1 MANTAETYWAVDGVS
16 LQTFAFNIT
25 SLGGDRE
32 KPPPVRSED
41 TVVPYM
47 PGSIWSP
54 GVPDTQI
61 LTLGMWVQ
69 GSDEDGNPPTEI
81 SVLRQ
86 YEENWRKIRKL
97 LFTPR
102 RQFLL
107 TKQFWVL
114 QEDLEAGGV
123 VVDDLPSEGPYRLI
137 QAQALGTFAGG
148 LVTSKQSIAHGI
160 FTVDIKLNDPYFYS
174 DEITIPFSLA
184 TGGGNPGPTKTI
196 QVLGDDRTTAINVEI
211 EGPITAA
218 KITNTTHDV
227 WLRYNTAVADG
238 VFAAVEVNEF
248 QARHD
253 TTGTT
258 YKSAGYVQHDG
269 DAFWLFLDPGE
280 NVLTLSSTG
289 GTGTAEL
296 TYQPRWF

>member
-47 PGSIWSP
+47 PGSLWSP
-54 GVPDTQI
+54 GVPDTNI
-61 LTLGMWVQ
+61 ISLGMWVQ

-81 SVLRQ
+81 AVLRQ
-86 YEENWRKIRKL
+86 YEANWRKIRKL

-114 QEDLEAGGV
+114 EEDLLAGGIV
-123 VVDDLPSEGPYRLI
+123 TDDLPQEGVYRLI
-137 QAQALGTFAGG
+137 QAQALGTYAGG
-148 LVTSKQSIAHGI
+148 LVTSKQGVAHGI

-174 DEITIPFSLA
+174 DEITVNFTNSV
-184 TGGGNPGPTKTI
+184 TQKTI
-196 QVLGDDRTTAINVEI
+196 EVLGDDRTTAIGVEF
-211 EGPITAA
+211 EGPLTAA
-218 KITNTTHDV
+218 KIENLTYDV
-227 WLRYNTAVADG
+227 WFRYNTIVADG
-238 VFAAVEVNEF
+238 ILATVEVNEF

-269 DAFWLFLDPGE
+269 DAFWLYLEPGQ
-280 NVLTLSSTG
+280 NVLKLTTTG
-289 GTGTAEL
+289 GTGVATL